1 MMKHPGAS
9 QKLKGVTPRDASY
22 HPIPLSGPISRSFH
36 PGVLIAGDAAQQV
49 KPTTGGGIVFS
60 LICARAAGEV
70 AHQAAEKGDTSN
82 TFLSK
87 YERRWR
93 REIGTD
99 LNAMRQIRRMLFRL
113 PDRHLDRIFSFAHTV
128 GAANVLDRADDIDM
142 QGRALARLG
151 LDPRLAI
158 SMLYSGLLSLPFLAD
173 GSEPAEND

>member
-1 MMKHPGAS
+1 MMKHSDAS

-22 HPIPLSGPISRSFH
+22 HPIPLGGPISKSFH

-70 AHQAAEKGDTSN
+70 AHEAAIKGDTSN
-82 TFLSK
+82 AFLST
-87 YERRWR
+87 YERRWK

-142 QGRALARLG
+142 QGRALGRLG

-173 GSEPAEND
+173 GSGPAEND

>member
-1 MMKHPGAS
+1 M
-9 QKLKGVTPRDASY
+9 
-22 HPIPLSGPISRSFH
+22 PLGGPVSRSFQ
-36 PGVLIAGDAAQQV
+36 PGILVAGDAAQQV

-70 AHQAAEKGDTSN
+70 AHQAVRKGDTSN
-82 TFLSK
+82 TFLSA

-113 PDRHLDRIFSFAHTV
+113 PDRHLDRMFSFARTV

-151 LDPRLAI
+151 LDPRLAVSI
-158 SMLYSGLLSLPFLAD
+158 LYSGVLSLPFLAD
-173 GSEPAEND
+173 GSGQARND